1 MKIIDC
7 EQGTEEW
14 FEARL
19 GIPTASMFK
28 DVMAAG
34 QGKTRKTY
42 MLKLAGERITG
53 ELSEQFSNKHTERGG
68 LLEGDAAELYQMQSG
83 TSIDKVGFV
92 RADYDAGASPDALVG
107 DSGLLEIKTKL
118 PHLQIDYLL
127 TNKDPKEHMKQIQG
141 QLMIC
146 EREWC
151 DFVSYWP
158 GLPLFLKRVYRDEVM
173 IKEIR
178 EALDTFNCEL
188 NQIVDRIS
196 EL

>member
-1 MKIIDC
+1 MQIIDC
-7 EQGTEEW
+7 EQGSGEW

-34 QGKTRKTY
+34 QGKTRKAY

-53 ELSEQFSNKHTERGG
+53 ELSEQYTNKHTERGN
-68 LLEGDAAELYQMQSG
+68 LLEGDAAELYQIQSEVNV
-83 TSIDKVGFV
+83 DKVGFI
-92 RADYDAGASPDALVG
+92 RADYGAGASPDGLVG
-107 DSGLLEIKTKL
+107 SNGLIEIKTKL
-118 PHLQIDYLL
+118 PHLHIDYLL

-141 QLMIC
+141 QLLVC
-146 EREWC
+146 KREWC

-158 GLPLFLKRVYRDEVM
+158 GLPLFLKRIYRDEKL

-178 EALDTFNCEL
+178 ESLDKFNGEL